1 MNLEKQKNF
10 LIKFSYIAV
19 ILGLGYVAIKY
30 LVAALLPFVIGMIIA
45 VIFKGPIGK
54 ISKRFKINRSLVS
67 VFVLMI
73 FYAAFAVVLLL
84 LGSQLLSLGEDGI
97 AKVPGFYT
105 NTIEPFLKRVIND
118 IADKIPQADTQVIDM
133 SDIINNAIGTVSSF
147 VTSASSTIL
156 SAIASIATK
165 LPALLINSIF
175 TIVSSFF
182 FTIDYHDITDF
193 VFKQLPE
200 KKAIQARNIKGDVI
214 GTVWKYIK
222 SYAFLMFVTF
232 IELTIGMLVLG
243 IPNPL
248 AVAAIISVIDILPVL
263 GTGSVL
269 IPWGIIGF
277 VFNNYKIGIG
287 MILLYLVITVVRQT
301 LEPKVIGKQIGLHPV
316 VTLICIFVGAKLFG
330 LIGMFLLPI
339 AATILK
345 QMNDEGA
352 INWFK

>member
-1 MNLEKQKNF
+1 MNLEKQKKF
-10 LIKFSYIAV
+10 LIKFAYLTV

-30 LVAALLPFVIGMIIA
+30 LVPALLPFVIGMIIA

-54 ISKRFKINRSLVS
+54 ISNRFKINRSLVS
-67 VFVLMI
+67 VFVLII
-73 FYAAFAVVLLL
+73 FYAVFAVVLLL

-97 AKVPGFYT
+97 AKIPGFYT
-105 NTIEPFLKRVIND
+105 NTIEPFLKKAINY
-118 IADKIPQADTQVIDM
+118 ITDKIPQADIQSIDM
-133 SDIINNAIGTVSSF
+133 SDVINNAIGTVSSF
-147 VTSASSTIL
+147 VTSASSALL

-200 KKAIQARNIKGDVI
+200 KRAIQARNIKGDVI

-222 SYAFLMFVTF
+222 SYAFLMLITFVE
-232 IELTIGMLVLG
+232 ITIGMLLLG

-263 GTGSVL
+263 GTGSIL

-277 VFNNYKIGIG
+277 IFDDYKIGIG
-287 MILLYLVITVVRQT
+287 MILLYIVITIVRQT
-301 LEPKVIGKQIGLHPV
+301 LEPRVIGKQIGLHPV

-352 INWFK
+352 ITWFK